1 MSITIVGYNLLET
14 LYEGT
19 TTCVYRASRESEQ
32 ASVIIKTL
40 KAEYPTLEQLTRL
53 RHEYQILQSLDIE
66 GIIKP
71 LALENY
77 QNGLALILSDS
88 GGEPLKNLIA
98 DPSLDLSLFLQ
109 IAIQLASI
117 LAQLHQN
124 NIIHKDIKP
133 QNILINA
140 KIGRI
145 HLIDFSIS
153 SYLSRENKT
162 LSNPNFLEGT
172 LAYMSPEQT
181 GRMNRSI
188 DYRSDFY
195 SLGVTFYEMLTGQ
208 LPFQATDSLELIHC
222 HIAKTPVPPHLINSE
237 TPEVL
242 SEIVMKLLA
251 KTAEER
257 YQSALGLKADLE
269 ICLKMLQ
276 TSGEISRFK
285 VGELDLFSQFYIP
298 QKLYGREQEVSL
310 LMDAF
315 QRVSGEGTENRVHNL
330 YEEGVEKNFQSKI
343 QNPKSKIEVMLIS
356 GYSGIGKSS
365 LVNEIH
371 KALVGTRGYFISGKF
386 DQFQRNIPYSAII
399 NAFQVLVKQLLTE
412 NEAKLSQWKEKLLA
426 ALGKNARIIID
437 VVPEVELIIGKQPA
451 VPELAPTEAQNRFN
465 FVFQNFIRVFCSQE
479 HPLVIFLD
487 DLQWT
492 DSATLK
498 LLEVIMT
505 DAETGYLLFIGAYR
519 DNEVNLTHP
528 LMLTLDSLRSQ
539 SVTINNIILAPL
551 ALDHIRNLIADT
563 LHSDT
568 IAVKPLAE
576 LVIRKTSGNPFFVN
590 QFLKTLYQENLLT
603 FTPPS
608 QDSQAFWQWDIS
620 NIEAMGITG
629 NVVELMIRKLRKLP
643 DSTQQ
648 VLQLAACVGN
658 TFDLQTLSIIYKR
671 SAAVAYRDLWGA
683 IQEGLILPISGLKS
697 LPEDI
702 IDTHLVSL
710 EFKFLHDRVQ
720 QAAYA
725 LINDSYKQVTHLQIG
740 RLLWQNTASET
751 RLEKIFEIVDH
762 LNLGIELI
770 SDEPERNEIAK
781 LNLMAGQKAKAA
793 AAHAAATKYLQAG
806 LALLADFSWDTEYE
820 LTLSLHTEAA
830 EAAFLNGDFE
840 AIQRL
845 AEIVQNCA
853 KTLLDSLKVYEVQ
866 IQAYV
871 GQNKLLEAL
880 NTGLKIL
887 KQLGIEFPNSPNP
900 SDIGQALGETAAILS
915 GTRTE
920 ELIDLP
926 EMTDPHRLAA
936 IRILSRIFAVC
947 YCGMPLLAP
956 LTVCK
961 QINLSVQYGNASVS
975 PFAYALYGLLLCA
988 IVGDIDRGYEFGQL
1002 ALRLVSKLNAKEIET
1017 KTYHMVP
1024 AGVLHWKE
1032 HARNTLEPLLSAFS
1046 SGLETGDLEYAGFAI
1061 MVWSH
1066 YSFFAGK
1073 ELIQFER
1080 ELATYADAVRQISQE
1095 TALNSIKI
1103 CWQAVLTLM
1112 GRSQNQCQLK
1122 GEVYDEEGM
1131 LPLHQQTNDQLA
1143 IHYLYLHKL
1152 TLCYAFEHYPEAL
1165 KHIPHIES
1173 SFGASAGQP
1182 TAIIFYFYDSLV
1194 RVAVYSEASQSEQQ
1208 DILNRVQANQEK
1220 MQKWANHAPM
1230 NYLHKFY
1237 LVEAE
1242 RHRVLGEKVEAMDL
1256 YDKSIALAK
1265 ENEYIN
1271 EQALAHE
1278 LAAKFYLSWG
1288 KEAIAQLYMQKAHY
1302 AYQVWGAQRKVDD
1315 LEEKY
1320 PQLLPRTSAR
1330 SRTQTTVNQTTDTPS
1345 TTSQSRTNTSLDLA
1359 TVIKASQALSGE
1371 IVLSN
1376 LLSQLMKISIEN
1388 AGAEK
1393 GILILDKL
1401 GQLFIEAQINLE
1413 QDDVILLQSIPI
1425 DDGHLLPVSIVNY
1438 VEKTHKN
1445 VVLNNASA
1453 SSIFSKDIYILSNQP
1468 KSVLCTPL
1476 IHQGKLTGILY
1487 LENNLTTDAFTSER
1501 LEVLKLLS
1509 AQAAISIENARLYT
1523 DLEEALQNLET
1534 KVEQRTL
1541 ELQENNILLQQEIC
1555 DRKRAEEA
1563 AEAANRAKSE
1573 FLANMSHEL
1582 RTPLNGI
1589 LGYTQIFKKDKTLT
1603 EKQNNGIKIIHQCGE
1618 HLLTLINDILDLS
1631 KIEARKMELYS
1642 TEFYFPAFLE
1652 SVAEICRIRAEQKGL
1667 SLIYKTVSPIPK
1679 VIRADEKRLRQ
1690 VLINLLSNAVKF
1702 TEKGS
1707 ITFKVGYQEEKL
1719 RFQVEDTGIGIAPEQ
1734 LEQIFLPF
1742 QQVGEES
1749 RKTEGTGL
1757 GLAISRQLVQM
1768 MGASLKV
1775 KSTLGK
1781 GSVFWLDLDLPEVS
1795 QWADVAKVEQ
1805 RNIIGFA
1812 GSKRKVLVVDDKWE
1826 NRSVLV
1832 NLLEPLGFEVLE
1844 ATDGRDA
1851 LSKAAEF
1858 KPDVIFMDLVM
1869 TVMDG
1874 FEATRRIRMLPEL
1887 KGVVVIAVS
1896 ASVFDFDQQQ
1906 SREFGCDDF
1915 LPKPVREADLLEKLQ
1930 VYLGLEWVYE
1940 ESGERRQSSG
1950 VVDQEQPTT
1959 DNKQLT
1965 KANLIALPEE
1975 ELAVLL
1981 DLAMRGNLRAIVE
1994 RAARLEELDKQ
2005 WVPFATHLRQL
2016 AKGFKGKQ
2024 LLEFLKEYKR
2034 EK

>member
-32 ASVIIKTL
+32 VSVIIKTL

-53 RHEYQILQSLDIE
+53 RHEYQILQSLEIE
-66 GIIKP
+66 GIVKP
-71 LALENY
+71 LGLENY
-77 QNGLALILSDS
+77 QNGLALILSDL
-88 GGEPLKNLIA
+88 GGESLKNLIA
-98 DPSLDLSLFLQ
+98 DKSLDLSLFLQ
-109 IAIQLASI
+109 IAIQLAST

-133 QNILINA
+133 HNILINA
-140 KIGRI
+140 KTSQVYI
-145 HLIDFSIS
+145 IDFSIS
-153 SYLSRENKT
+153 SCLSKENQT
-162 LSNPNFLEGT
+162 VINPNVLEGT

-188 DYRSDFY
+188 DYRTDFY
-195 SLGVTFYEMLTGQ
+195 SLGVTCYEMLTGH
-208 LPFQATDSLELIHC
+208 LPFEVTDPLELVHC

-237 TPEVL
+237 IPEVL

-315 QRVSGEGTENRVHNL
+315 ERVSNPSQKQR
-330 YEEGVEKNFQSKI
+330 GVEM
-343 QNPKSKIEVMLIS
+343 MLVS

-371 KALVGTRGYFISGKF
+371 KPIVAARGYFISGKF
-386 DQFQRNIPYSAII
+386 DQFQRNIPYSALIDT
-399 NAFQVLVKQLLTE
+399 FQSLVKQLLTE
-412 NEAKLSQWKEKLLA
+412 SEAQIAQWREKILA
-426 ALGKNARIIID
+426 VLGTNAQVIID

-451 VPELAPTEAQNRFN
+451 APELAPTEAQNRFN
-465 FVFQNFIRVFCSQE
+465 LVFQNFIRVFCSQE

-505 DAETGYLLFIGAYR
+505 DAETGYLFFIGAYR
-519 DNEVNLTHP
+519 DNEVNRAHP
-528 LMLTLDSLRSQ
+528 LMITLESLRSQ
-539 SVTINNIILAPL
+539 GVIINNIILAPL

-563 LHSDT
+563 LHSNT
-568 IAVKPLAE
+568 LTVKPLAE

-671 SAAVAYRDLWGA
+671 SAAVAYRHLWGA

-725 LINDSYKQVTHLQIG
+725 LIDEQFKQATHLQIG
-740 RLLWQNTASET
+740 RLLWQNTESEAL
-751 RLEKIFEIVDH
+751 LEKIFEIVDH

-770 SDEPERNEIAK
+770 SDESERTEIAK

-793 AAHAAATKYLQAG
+793 SAHAAATKYLQAG

-820 LTLSLHTEAA
+820 LILSLHTEAA

-840 AIQRL
+840 AMQRL
-845 AEIVQNCA
+845 AQIVQNCA
-853 KTLLDSLKVYEVQ
+853 KTLLDTVKVYEVQ
-866 IQAYV
+866 IQAYM

-880 NTGLKIL
+880 NTGLLVL

-900 SDIGQALGETAAILS
+900 SDIGQALGETATILS
-915 GTRTE
+915 TTRIKD
-920 ELIDLP
+920 LIDLP
-926 EMTDPHRLAA
+926 EMTNPQQLAV
-936 IRILSRIFAVC
+936 IRILSSIFSAC
-947 YCGMPLLAP
+947 YSTVSSLVP

-961 QINLSVQYGNASVS
+961 QVNLSVQYGNAAVS
-975 PFAYALYGLLLCA
+975 PFAYAVYSLLLCGA
-988 IVGDIDRGYEFGQL
+988 IGDIERGYEFGQL
-1002 ALRLVSKLNAKEIET
+1002 ALRLVSKLNAKEIEA
-1017 KTYHMVP
+1017 KTCHLVTS
-1024 AGVLHWKE
+1024 GVQHWKE
-1032 HARNTLEPLLSAFS
+1032 HAKNTLASFLSVFS
-1046 SGLETGDLEYAGFAI
+1046 TGLETGDLEYAGYAI

-1066 YSFFAGK
+1066 YSFFVGQP
-1073 ELIQFER
+1073 LTQLER
-1080 ELATYADAVRQISQE
+1080 DIATYTDAIQNISQE
-1095 TALNSIKI
+1095 TALNNTKI
-1103 CWQAVLTLM
+1103 CWQTVLNML
-1112 GRSQNQCQLK
+1112 GRASNRCQLK
-1122 GEVYDEEGM
+1122 GEAYDEEKM
-1131 LPLHQQTNDQLA
+1131 LLLHQQTNDQLA
-1143 IHYLYLHKL
+1143 IHYLSLHKL
-1152 TLCYAFEHYPEAL
+1152 VLYYEFEDYPEAL
-1165 KHIPHIES
+1165 KIIPQIES
-1173 SFGASAGQP
+1173 SFGASVGQL
-1182 TAIIFYFYDSLV
+1182 TVVIFYFYDSLV
-1194 RVAVYSEASQSEQQ
+1194 RFAMYSEASQSVSEAAAKSQQ
-1208 DILNRVQANQEK
+1208 QCILDRVQANQEK
-1220 MQKWANHAPM
+1220 MQKWAHHAPM
-1230 NYLHKFY
+1230 NFLHKFY

-1242 RHRVLGEKVEAMDL
+1242 RHRVLGEKVEAMEM
-1256 YDKSIALAK
+1256 YDKAIALAK

-1271 EQALAHE
+1271 EEALANE

-1288 KEAIAQLYMQKAHY
+1288 KETIAQLYMQKAHY
-1302 AYQVWGAQRKVDD
+1302 AYQVWGAQRKVED

-1330 SRTQTTVNQTTDTPS
+1330 NRTQTTVNQTTNSPS
-1345 TTSQSRTNTSLDLA
+1345 TTSQSRTSTSLDLA
-1359 TVIKASQALSGE
+1359 TVIKASQAISGE

-1376 LLSQLMKISIEN
+1376 LLSQLIGIAIEN

-1393 GILILDKL
+1393 GILILNKS
-1401 GQLFIEAQINLE
+1401 GQLFIEAQIDLE
-1413 QDDVILLQSIPI
+1413 QNDVILLRSIPVG
-1425 DDGHLLPVSIVNY
+1425 DGNHLPISIINY
-1438 VEKTHKN
+1438 VERTHKD
-1445 VVLNNASA
+1445 VVLKNASA

-1476 IHQGKLTGILY
+1476 IHQGKLIGILY
-1487 LENNLTTDAFTSER
+1487 LENNLITDAFTSDR
-1501 LEVLKLLS
+1501 LEVLTLLS
-1509 AQAAISIENARLYT
+1509 SQAAISIENASLYT

-1541 ELQENNILLQQEIC
+1541 ELQENNIRLQQEIHE
-1555 DRKRAEEA
+1555 RQRAEEA

-1589 LGYTQIFKKDKTLT
+1589 LGYTQIFKKYKNLT
-1603 EKQNNGIKIIHQCGE
+1603 EQQKNGIGIIHQCGE

-1631 KIEARKMELYS
+1631 KIEARKLELYPK
-1642 TEFYFPAFLE
+1642 EFHFPEFINGIY
-1652 SVAEICRIRAEQKGL
+1652 EICRIRAEQKGIE
-1667 SLIYKTVSPIPK
+1667 LIYETLSPLPQAIQ
-1679 VIRADEKRLRQ
+1679 ADEKRLRQ
-1690 VLINLLSNAVKF
+1690 VLINLLGNAVKF

-1707 ITFKVGYQEEKL
+1707 VTFKVGYQEGKL
-1719 RFQVEDTGIGIAPEQ
+1719 RFQVEDTGIGIAQQQ
-1734 LEQIFLPF
+1734 LEEIFLPF

-1757 GLAISRQLVQM
+1757 GLAISRQLIELM
-1768 MGASLKV
+1768 NASINV
-1775 KSTLGK
+1775 NSILGK
-1781 GSVFWLDLDLPEVS
+1781 GSIFWFDLDVTEV
-1795 QWADVAKVEQ
+1795 AFRDNLAKDLE
-1805 RNIIGFA
+1805 RTISAFKGN
-1812 GSKRKVLVVDDKWE
+1812 KRKVLVVDDKWM

-1832 NLLEPLGFEVLE
+1832 NILEPLGFELFEVSNGL
-1844 ATDGRDA
+1844 DA
-1851 LSKAAEF
+1851 LNKAHEI

-1869 TVMDG
+1869 PVMDG
-1874 FEATRRIRMLPEL
+1874 FEATRRLRTLPEF
-1887 KGVVVIAVS
+1887 KDIVVIAIS
-1896 ASVFDFDQQQ
+1896 ASVFNFDRQQ
-1906 SREFGCDDF
+1906 SQEVGCDDF
-1915 LPKPVREADLLEKLQ
+1915 LPKPIREAELLEKLRLH
-1930 VYLGLEWVYE
+1930 LGLEWIYE
-1940 ESGERRQSSG
+1940 ETTNDSPEQQEVHPQSQISQSQFI
-1950 VVDQEQPTT
+1950 VPP
-1959 DNKQLT
+1959 
-1965 KANLIALPEE
+1965 APEV
-1975 ELAVLL
+1975 AALL
-1981 DLAMRGNLRAIVE
+1981 DMARRGDLRGLAKRATQ
-1994 RAARLEELDKQ
+1994 LEELDPQ
-2005 WVPFATHLRQL
+2005 WVPFATHLREL
-2016 AKGFKGKQ
+2016 AKEFKGKQ
-2024 LLEFLKEYKR
+2024 IREFLKQF
-2034 EK
+2034 